1 MWAIDIVLQTWRTT
15 FEPVTETSRLR
26 AVIIIP
32 MLSIT
37 RFLWNA
43 TRGHRLTPWRSP
55 YLLWRIETYCGLKM
69 QQIGFLEFWEFL
81 WRERGNLW
89 RFLKWTGEMQH
100 FVHPSDRAKS

>member
-1 MWAIDIVLQTWRTT
+1 
-15 FEPVTETSRLR
+15 
-26 AVIIIP
+26 

-55 YLLWRIETYCGLKM
+55 YLLWRIETYCGVKM

-81 WRERGNLW
+81 WRERGDLW
-89 RFLKWTGEMQH
+89 RFLKWAAELERYMR
-100 FVHPSDRAKS
+100 PSTKQSCTTNRFLQRPRSPGQYLLLFLCQPPATEQQRR